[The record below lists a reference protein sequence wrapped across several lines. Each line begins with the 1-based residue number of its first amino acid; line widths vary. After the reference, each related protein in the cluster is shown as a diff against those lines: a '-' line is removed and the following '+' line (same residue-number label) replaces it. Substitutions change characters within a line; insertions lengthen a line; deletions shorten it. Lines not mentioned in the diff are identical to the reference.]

1 MSEIEHK
8 DESQNN
14 LDNLDGE
21 INQDFQHEIDELLG
35 LDGQNQSEIN
45 HLQEENKELKDQN
58 LRLMADF
65 ENFRKRSAKERLE
78 LISTASADTLTAL
91 LPVLDDFDRAKKIAD
106 EMETKDAFVEGALLV
121 YNKLK
126 NSLKLKG
133 LEELE
138 STGEVF
144 NPDLHEAVTKIPVSD
159 SNMKGKVV
167 DTIEKGYLLHDKLIR
182 HAKVVVG
189 D

>member
-1 MSEIEHK
+1 
-8 DESQNN
+8 
-14 LDNLDGE
+14 
-21 INQDFQHEIDELLG
+21 
-35 LDGQNQSEIN
+35 
-45 HLQEENKELKDQN
+45 
-58 LRLMADF
+58 MADF

-144 NPDLHEAVTKIPVSD
+144 NPDLHEAVTKIPVIIPRWFEC
-159 SNMKGKVV
+159 NIKGDKVS
-167 DTIEKGYLLHDKLIR
+167 I
-182 HAKVVVG
+182 
-189 D
+189 